1 MRGEQ
6 MSQERIH
13 ELIEAFDKFDGSYKR
28 QEIEEAVALREEIT
42 PHLIRILEELAAD
55 PERYIA
61 EEHYANT
68 YAVALLAHFEEP
80 AAHLPIIK
88 AFSFPLEQLDD
99 LWGDMTTETLPTL
112 LFQTCGG
119 DLKAIK
125 ELVLDQSVHDYTRG
139 AATEALT
146 YAVARGMADREETVG
161 FLAGLFTGS
170 EAERGG
176 DFWNALA
183 CTIADMHP
191 DGAMD
196 AIRKAFADGLIYEG
210 YVGLDDIEADFRKG
224 KEKVMETF
232 RRKVDGQ
239 VPTDIHD
246 YLSWFACFR
255 ENDRAQRSG
264 GSLSNSQK
272 QKKSEKQAKKKMAK
286 KSKKKNRK

>member
-1 MRGEQ
+1 

-55 PERYIA
+55 PQRYA
-61 EEHYANT
+61 DEHYANT
-68 YAVALLAHFEEP
+68 YAVALLAHFQEP

-88 AFSFPLEQLDD
+88 AFSFPLEQLDA
-99 LWGDMTTETLPTL
+99 LWGDMTTQTLPIL
-112 LFQTCGG
+112 LFQTCG
-119 DLKAIK
+119 DLNAIK
-125 ELVLDQSVHDYTRG
+125 ELVLDQSIHDYTRG

-161 FLAGLFTGS
+161 FLAGLFTGN

-176 DFWNALA
+176 DFWSALA

-196 AIRKAFADGLIYEG
+196 AIRKAFAEGLIFEG
-210 YVGLDDIEADFRKG
+210 YVGLDDIEAEFLKG
-224 KEKVMETF
+224 KDKVMETF
-232 RRKVDGQ
+232 RRDVDGK
-239 VPTDIHD
+239 VPTDIHG
-246 YLSWFACFR
+246 YLSWFASFR
-255 ENDRAQRSG
+255 ENDRARG
-264 GSLSNSQK
+264 LGHSLSNSQK
-272 QKKSEKQAKKKMAK
+272 QKKSENQAKKKMAK